1 MNRLILITFI
11 AALAPAAMAAD
22 NTPATAAPATA
33 PAAAPAAPA
42 TPVEVI
48 APTTCE
54 KPTIEYDKDGIL
66 TKGKALQVKATAYQ
80 SCIDAYVAIQKEAA
94 REHYAAGDAAIRDYN
109 AFVNDV
115 NAANKK
121 LVEKIDKQAKDSN

>member
-1 MNRLILITFI
+1 
-11 AALAPAAMAAD
+11 
-22 NTPATAAPATA
+22 
-33 PAAAPAAPA
+33 
-42 TPVEVI
+42 VEVI

>member
-1 MNRLILITFI
+1 MLRRL
-11 AALAPAAMAAD
+11 LAVFAVTAVLLLSGCGY
-22 NTPATAAPATA
+22 NTIQSQD
-33 PAAAPAAPA
+33 
-42 TPVEVI
+42 E
-48 APTTCE
+48 
-54 KPTIEYDKDGIL
+54 
-66 TKGKALQVKATAYQ
+66 QVKATAYQ